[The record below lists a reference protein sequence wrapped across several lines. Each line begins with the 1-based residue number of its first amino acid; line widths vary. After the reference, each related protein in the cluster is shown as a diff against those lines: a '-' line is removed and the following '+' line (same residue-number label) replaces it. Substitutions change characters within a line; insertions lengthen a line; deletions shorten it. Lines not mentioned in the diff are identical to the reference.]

1 MGSYATFSGRARR
14 KEYWYFQL
22 FYMLFL
28 LAVVAADSTLSVTV
42 EGFPMMSIL
51 AAFLILHFLPSL
63 SVSVRRLH
71 DVGRSGWTLL
81 IGVVPVIGAILLLI
95 LTVKDGE
102 TGENQYG
109 ANPKGSGGQ
118 GS

>member
-1 MGSYATFSGRARR
+1 
-14 KEYWYFQL
+14 
-22 FYMLFL
+22 
-28 LAVVAADSTLSVTV
+28 
-42 EGFPMMSIL
+42 MMSIL

-63 SVSVRRLH
+63 SVSVRRLY

-81 IGVVPVIGAILLLI
+81 IGLVPVIGAILLLI

-109 ANPKGSGGQ
+109 ANPKGRGEESMQ
-118 GS
+118 VDSA